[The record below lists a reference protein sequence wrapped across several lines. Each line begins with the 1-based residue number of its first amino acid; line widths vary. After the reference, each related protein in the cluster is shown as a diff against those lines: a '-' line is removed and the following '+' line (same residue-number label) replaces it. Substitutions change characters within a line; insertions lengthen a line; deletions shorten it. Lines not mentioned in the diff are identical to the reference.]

1 MVGAVIGDLA
11 AWTWEHDKTWF
22 YERLVSPEARL
33 SGYGLLPVVMWPIIN
48 EGGTIL
54 KHRLYMICGKALMH
68 SRADGVII
76 PDEWHRW
83 ATTDYDNAIPF
94 ELKVA
99 MIIGAIVDS
108 GFLPK
113 ERQSQVHWSSLF
125 HGGKQEGYA
134 MLMMRILRRLNE
146 GATKDEAIY
155 DIPSCVINYYPSG
168 ENHSW
173 HDLLE
178 YITFAWRCFYYSWDF
193 TSALHNAAK
202 CPANRH
208 LAMILTGAFAE
219 AMYGCLYS
227 MTKKKFG
234 GNYEAIQ
241 YPTNVV
247 KQYGKILV
255 KARAYDYD
263 HRYFFKKNDALSNV
277 EKHCWQDIDNPY
289 SDWEIDEDK
298 KKKLFRAYFT
308 DWDNRYGV
316 YLDEGWLYVYRSRCI
331 LLRFKLAALQD
342 NTYRI
347 VDMQMSNDDH
357 ANVEDLGEVLYSIN
371 YKDQ

>member
-11 AWTWEHDKTWF
+11 AWTWKHDKTCF
-22 YERLVSPEARL
+22 YERLVSPDARL
-33 SGYGLLPVVMWPIIN
+33 SGYGLLPIVMWPMIN
-48 EGGTIL
+48 EGGSIL
-54 KHRLYMICGKALMH
+54 KHRLYMICGNALIH
-68 SRADGVII
+68 CRAAGVLI
-76 PDEWHRW
+76 PDDWHRW
-83 ATTDYDNAIPF
+83 GTTDYDKAIPF

-99 MIIGAIVDS
+99 MIIGAIIDS
-108 GFLPK
+108 GFLPE
-113 ERQSQVHWSSLF
+113 ERQAQIHWSSFF

-134 MLMMRILRRLNE
+134 MLIMRIMRRLNE

-155 DIPSCVINYYPSG
+155 DIPSCVTNYYPLG

-178 YITFAWRCFYYSWDF
+178 YVTFAWRCFYYSWDF

-208 LAMILTGAFAE
+208 LAMVLTGAFAE
-219 AMYGCLYS
+219 AMYGCFYL
-227 MTKKKFG
+227 MTKVKFG

-241 YPTNVV
+241 YPGNVA
-247 KQYGKILV
+247 KQYGEILDM
-255 KARAYDYD
+255 ARAYDYD
-263 HRYFFKKNDALSNV
+263 HRNFFKKNDALSNV
-277 EKHCWQDIDNPY
+277 ERHHWTEIDNPY
-289 SDWEIDEDK
+289 SDRVIDEDT
-298 KKKLFRAYFT
+298 KKKLYRAYVT

-316 YLDEGWLYVYRSRCI
+316 YLDDGWLYVYRSRCVI
-331 LLRFKLAALQD
+331 LRFKLADRSD

-347 VDMQMSNDDH
+347 IDLQMSNDNH

-371 YKDQ
+371 YKNQ